1 RVEQRIAASAASPP
15 LNIVG
20 NNAPPASSQNLFEQL
35 DETYEDLLSI
45 EKPPSQLRHV
55 VSSVESTADTL
66 PSHVADTPRKP
77 PTSQISQP
85 SAEEIKRKRMDWLSE
100 QLHSREWMGRKCTQ
114 LVDHIWSK
122 IRTQGFTRPLLDEF
136 LPAPEVADDIVAGNE
151 DERLLVENRTTMVWA
166 AIVEAA
172 AKLWPESYEGS
183 RHLGSKL
190 IPTPKTKEEFA
201 VKAEQYVLEQLSEM
215 PPSHRH
221 NRLSHPPPPP
231 YVDTAVDRA
240 VARRFYEED
249 PYSFAKKVNTEYR
262 KLCEELIDRMGD
274 RFLPAEVQRM
284 HQRFVASGDDATLL
298 TPFTSS
304 SRRLSGEFGRPS
316 LARLSMG
323 SDVSIGQCSYATSS
337 PLRVTHDGQ
346 QE

>member
-45 EKPPSQLRHV
+45 E
-55 VSSVESTADTL
+55 
-66 PSHVADTPRKP
+66 
-77 PTSQISQP
+77 
-85 SAEEIKRKRMDWLSE
+85 
-100 QLHSREWMGRKCTQ
+100 KCTQ